1 MLDKFKI
8 DDVVGAIPVHLFAGI
23 WGTMVVPATNGD
35 ASYVTQF
42 ISIVIVGVFV
52 CATAAIAWTILKS
65 TMGIRVGE
73 EEEIS
78 GLDVSELGMEA
89 YPEFYKG

>member
-1 MLDKFKI
+1 
-8 DDVVGAIPVHLFAGI
+8 
-23 WGTMVVPATNGD
+23 
-35 ASYVTQF
+35 
-42 ISIVIVGVFV
+42 
-52 CATAAIAWTILKS
+52 
-65 TMGIRVGE
+65 MGIRVGE